1 VEVKRVTAVTTTE
14 AHSTMA
20 GMDLGAAM
28 APFQHGD
35 DDGGSIGRA

>member
-1 VEVKRVTAVTTTE
+1 VAP
-14 AHSTMA
+14 SCGNSMMA

-35 DDGGSIGRA
+35 NDCGSIGRA